1 MNKRGVILS
10 TTAAVMGL
18 VGVVGIQVAAPS
30 WAGFRNNP
38 KELVDEA
45 WQIVN
50 REYVDSDFNAVDWEA
65 VRTDLLS
72 RDYATEDEAYE
83 AIRAALE
90 QLEDPYT
97 RFMDPE
103 QFASMQIDTS
113 GELTGVGIQ
122 LGAEDETGRLLVV
135 SPIDNSPALNAGVQ
149 AGDIIVEIDGTLT
162 DGMDVNEA
170 VNLIRGE
177 VGSIVTITVLRD
189 EAEQLDFDIKRE
201 RIELQAVTHE
211 VHPAGEQ
218 QIGYIRLSQF
228 SAKASDEMRDA
239 VDELE
244 GLGVDAYVLDLRGN
258 PGGLLYSS
266 AEIAR
271 LFLSKGGIVSTENRQ
286 GIQDSISAN
295 GEALTDKPMTVL
307 VDGGSASASEIL
319 AGALQDNER
328 ATLVG
333 TQTFGK
339 GLVQSV
345 HAISGGSGLAVT
357 IARYRTPSGT
367 DINQTGITPDRI
379 VELSETDIETLT
391 SDRELLATS
400 ADPQYAA
407 AVQSLEL
414 QLATSVDQQPQA
426 LSPETTSVGND
437 SLNADSAGL
446 ER

>member
-1 MNKRGVILS
+1 MNKRGVIFG
-10 TTAAVMGL
+10 TTAAAVTL
-18 VGVVGIQVAAPS
+18 VGLVGIQVAAPS

-50 REYVDSDFNAVDWEA
+50 REYVDSDFNNVDWEG
-65 VRTDLLS
+65 VRRDLLS
-72 RDYATEDEAYE
+72 RDYSTDEDAYE
-83 AIRAALE
+83 AIRTALQ
-90 QLEDPYT
+90 QLDDPYT

-103 QFASMQIDTS
+103 QYASMQIDTS

-122 LGAEDETGRLLVV
+122 LGAEEETGRLLVV

-149 AGDIIVEIDGTLT
+149 SGDIIIEIDGTQT
-162 DGMDVNEA
+162 EGMDVNDA

-177 VGSIVTITVLRD
+177 IGSVVTITVLRD
-189 EAEQLDFDIKRE
+189 ETEQLDFDIKRE
-201 RIELQAVTHE
+201 RIELQAVNYE
-211 VHPAGEQ
+211 IHPEGER
-218 QIGYIRLSQF
+218 QIGYIRISQF

-239 VDELE
+239 LEELE
-244 GLGVDAYVLDLRGN
+244 ELAVDAYVLDLRGN

-271 LFLSKGGIVSTENRQ
+271 LFLDRGGIVSTENRQ
-286 GIQDSISAN
+286 GIQDSIAAN
-295 GEALTDKPMTVL
+295 GEALTNKPLTVL

-319 AGALQDNER
+319 AGALQDNDR
-328 ATLVG
+328 ATLIG

-357 IARYRTPSGT
+357 IARYRTPNGT
-367 DINQTGITPDRI
+367 DINRTGITPDSV
-379 VELSETDIETLT
+379 VELTEADIETLT
-391 SDRELLATS
+391 NDRELLATS

-407 AVQSLEL
+407 AVQNLEM
-414 QLATSVDQQPQA
+414 QLATSGQQQPHA
-426 LSPETTSVGND
+426 LSSEAASFN
-437 SLNADSAGL
+437 N
-446 ER
+446 